1 MSSSPISSSSSE
13 PVTLATFAGL
23 YDVRCPVHVMLG
35 TGTLT
40 VRACLALAPNSIIPL
55 QQSAG
60 EDLGLFVNA
69 VQLARGEVVIVD
81 DTVALRVTEI
91 SPPPAPKA
99 LP

>member
-13 PVTLATFAGL
+13 PVTLASFAAL

-40 VRACLALAPNSIIPL
+40 VRACLALAPSSVIPL